1 MIEISISPIA
11 FTIGSVS
18 VRWYGIMIAIAIAVL
33 VLWMVRQT
41 TRTTKLSYEPVLT
54 GALIALPSGII
65 VSKLLHVI
73 DNIVIAK
80 LHPELAL
87 VGSVIDYTQHPSQI
101 FSPAGLSIYG
111 AIIGGMIGIWIYSRV
126 SKFPYSHVFDLI
138 VPGVI
143 LAQAIGRVGCTL
155 NGCCYGAST
164 SLPWGVIYTN
174 PESIAYRAN
183 LPGMGLHPTQVYE
196 IIFNLIIFGVL
207 MKLRGLKPDGS
218 LALIYLISYSA
229 WRLGIGFLREGTPF
243 VANLQQAQ
251 VLGIIV
257 LAITIPLLIR
267 DRIRWVKSEK
277 IAAAQDG

>member
-1 MIEISISPIA
+1 LIEIGISPIV

-18 VRWYGIMIAIAIAVL
+18 VGWYGVMVALAIAVL
-33 VLWMVRQT
+33 IIWMVRQT
-41 TRTTKLSYEPVLT
+41 TKTTKLTYEPVLT

-65 VSKLLHVI
+65 VSKLFHVF
-73 DNIVIAK
+73 DNIVLAK
-80 LHPELAL
+80 LHPELVL
-87 VGSVIDYTQHPSQI
+87 TGSVIDYTQHPSQI

-111 AIIGGMIGIWIYSRV
+111 AIIGGIIGIWIYSKV

-155 NGCCYGAST
+155 NGCCYGVPT
-164 SLPWGVIYTN
+164 SLPWSVVYTH
-174 PESIAYRAN
+174 PDSIGFTASVG
-183 LPGMGLHPTQVYE
+183 LPPGWGLHPTQAYE
-196 IIFNLIIFGVL
+196 IIFNLIVFGVL
-207 MKLRGLKPDGS
+207 LKLRGLKPDGS

-243 VANLQQAQ
+243 IANLQQAQ

-267 DRIRWVKSEK
+267 NRRNWAK
-277 IAAAQDG
+277 IAVKE